1 MREARW
7 GRRFRL
13 PSARLEDGMMRSL
26 VPETAKWRTFTTL
39 ILALTLVISIA
50 CRTNESPERQVKD
63 VSITATV
70 KARLASDLN
79 PTTLTNLSV
88 NVTNGVVTL
97 AGQVPTETDK
107 QRAEEITRSVDG

>member
-1 MREARW
+1 M
-7 GRRFRL
+7 L
-13 PSARLEDGMMRSL
+13 
-26 VPETAKWRTFTTL
+26 AKCQTFTMSVVT
-39 ILALTLVISIA
+39 IGLVLSIA

-97 AGQVPTETDK
+97 AGQVPTEADK
-107 QRAEEITRSVDG
+107 RRAEEIARSVDGVVGVNNNLQIQPAT

>member
-1 MREARW
+1 WDDAITRAGSDEMAHAHDF
-7 GRRFRL
+7 GIGVKSGFLDRL
-13 PSARLEDGMMRSL
+13 PYQRI
-26 VPETAKWRTFTTL
+26 P
-39 ILALTLVISIA
+39 
-50 CRTNESPERQVKD
+50 PERQVKN

-97 AGQVPTETDK
+97 AGQVPTEADK
-107 QRAEEITRSVDG
+107 QRAEEIARRVDGVVRVNNNLQIQSS